1 MSTRTLADAMKHAA
15 RLRQELLTRSNQ
27 SVKDSDLV
35 LLANHSNKLAR
46 AIAKMKAQGQPA
58 IGAKPGNNN

>member
-15 RLRQELLTRSNQ
+15 RLRQELLTRSNP

-35 LLANHSNKLAR
+35 LLANHINKLAR
-46 AIAKMKAQGQPA
+46 TIAKMKAPKMQG
-58 IGAKPGNNN
+58 